1 MATRMATSYK
11 DGSTIFTAS
20 TVLTLRKIQDNLA
33 MVYVQVEYK

>member
-11 DGSTIFTAS
+11 DVSTIFTAS
-20 TVLTLRKIQDNLA
+20 TVLTLREIQDNLA